1 MPFKIEMRNNKWLL
15 YNIAKKE
22 YVKIQFKTKDSAI
35 SAGKNYMRYR
45 NEVPVVTGNI
55 ISNKDK

>member
-22 YVKIQFKTKDSAI
+22 YVKTQFKTKDSAI

-45 NEVPVVTGNI
+45 NEVPWVQGNMI
-55 ISNKDK
+55 LHKK